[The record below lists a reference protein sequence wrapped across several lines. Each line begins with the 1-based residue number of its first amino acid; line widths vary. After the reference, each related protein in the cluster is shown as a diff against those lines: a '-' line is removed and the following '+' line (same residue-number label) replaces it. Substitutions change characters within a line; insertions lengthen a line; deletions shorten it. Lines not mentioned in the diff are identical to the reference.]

1 MRDGAIHSVNV
12 RNAGAIPNLPDD
24 DVVELCATINRD
36 GAVPIPTAPLAP
48 EMRGLVLHAKEYER
62 LTIEAA
68 LAGDDTIALR
78 ALLANPLVPGAE
90 AAAGLR
96 DALVEANLPYLPRF
110 VARGEPRRS

>member
-1 MRDGAIHSVNV
+1 MRA
-12 RNAGAIPNLPDD
+12 
-24 DVVELCATINRD
+24 
-36 GAVPIPTAPLAP
+36 
-48 EMRGLVLHAKEYER
+48 LVLHAKEYER

-96 DALVEANLPYLPRF
+96 DALIEANLPYLPRF
-110 VARGEPRRS
+110 VAREVPQRP